1 MRGSRVAVAG
11 MMVAFV
17 VGSAL
22 VRAGQQGVGQTPSA
36 FPLSNTIRERGTSVT
51 GAFEG
56 WYFDKDGSVRLLVGY
71 FNRNIKQELDI
82 PAGPNNRI
90 EPGGPDQGQPTH
102 FETGR
107 QWGVFTIKVP
117 KDFGAKKLTWTIVAN
132 GLTNAI
138 TLHTQPDYV
147 VEPFE
152 DAANK
157 NTPPKIKFDP
167 NGPIFTGPPIAVA
180 ATYSATVNEP
190 LSLTTWATDEGP
202 KINIPEGR
210 GRGRGRAGAG
220 AAAGRA
226 GDDAAAGAAAS
237 ADAAAGAGRAAGRGR
252 GAAGGADAPAA
263 AAFTPAPPLAV
274 SWHVFRGPGAVKFDP
289 VAPRV
294 DIPNDGKAT
303 TTATFSAP
311 GDYTLRLQGN
321 DSTGNGGGGFQCCWS
336 NAYVV
341 VSVKPAA
348 TGGK

>member
-1 MRGSRVAVAG
+1 MVAVVAG
-11 MMVAFV
+11 
-17 VGSAL
+17 GAL
-22 VRAGQQGVGQTPSA
+22 LRAGQQGVGQTPSA
-36 FPLSNTIRERGTSVT
+36 FPLSNTIRERGSSVT

-56 WYFDKDGSVRLLVGY
+56 WYFDKDGSVRVLVGY
-71 FNRNIKQELDI
+71 FNRNTKQELDI

-90 EPGGPDQGQPTH
+90 EPGGPAQGQPTH

-117 KDFGAKKLTWTIVAN
+117 KDFGTKKLTWTIVAN

-138 TLHTQPDYV
+138 TLHTQADYV

-157 NTPPKIKFDP
+157 NTPPKIRFDP
-167 NGPIFTGPPIAVA
+167 NGQWFTGPPAVTA

-190 LSLTTWATDEGP
+190 LTLTTWATDEGP

-210 GRGRGRAGAG
+210 GRGRGRAGAPG
-220 AAAGRA
+220 AP
-226 GDDAAAGAAAS
+226 GAP
-237 ADAAAGAGRAAGRGR
+237 GAT
-252 GAAGGADAPAA
+252 AAGG
-263 AAFTPAPPLAV
+263 FTPAPPLAV
-274 SWHVFRGPGAVKFDP
+274 SWHLFRGPGAVKFDP

-311 GDYTLRLQGN
+311 GDYILRVQGN

-336 NAYVV
+336 NAYVAV
-341 VSVKPAA
+341 NVKPAA